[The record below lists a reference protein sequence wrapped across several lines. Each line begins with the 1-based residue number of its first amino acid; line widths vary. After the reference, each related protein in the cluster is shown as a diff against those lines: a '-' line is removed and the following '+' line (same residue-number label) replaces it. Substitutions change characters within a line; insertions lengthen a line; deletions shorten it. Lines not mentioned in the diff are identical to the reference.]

1 MSFLLNR
8 EFSNGQLASSSY
20 GRVIQTVV
28 DTGVP
33 SEDRTGTGTLGVSY
47 VPSYYMLTGG
57 AVPLISS
64 KQVNLKPLL
73 VELEWYL
80 QGSGNI
86 GFLKEHGVK
95 SGMLGPMIMAI

>member
-33 SEDRTGTGTLGVSY
+33 SED
-47 VPSYYMLTGG
+47 
-57 AVPLISS
+57 
-64 KQVNLKPLL
+64 
-73 VELEWYL
+73 
-80 QGSGNI
+80 
-86 GFLKEHGVK
+86 
-95 SGMLGPMIMAI
+95 